1 MCPFSINF
9 RNPENIFLQGRLN
22 KRCITRR
29 CTNPRVVEQEEK
41 VVVAPAAKLVRV
53 DDGDGGYLVQVNDF
67 TIKVNFLN
75 IIVSGLNV

>member
-1 MCPFSINF
+1 M
-9 RNPENIFLQGRLN
+9 N

-53 DDGDGGYLVQVNDF
+53 DDGDGGYLVQVN
-67 TIKVNFLN
+67 
-75 IIVSGLNV
+75 